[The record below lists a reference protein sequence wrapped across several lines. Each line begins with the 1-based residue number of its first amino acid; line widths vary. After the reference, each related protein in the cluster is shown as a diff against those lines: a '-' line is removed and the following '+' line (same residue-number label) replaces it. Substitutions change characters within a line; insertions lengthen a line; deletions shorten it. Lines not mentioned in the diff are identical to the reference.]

1 MNGENAERYDPEEN
15 CVKQP
20 GTSHNRVT
28 ILLCVILCFSV
39 RGRNKHKLLWKPGLY
54 YHLIVCTE
62 LNGLGSYAI
71 PEPCSF
77 VLTVLNKLFC
87 LPICFSTKRGSV
99 LSLNFFFKC
108 LFVHFKIYF
117 NTLFS

>member
-1 MNGENAERYDPEEN
+1 MNGENTEKKDHEEN

-20 GTSHNRVT
+20 GTSHNNCYYLT
-28 ILLCVILCFSV
+28 LCDIFLPV
-39 RGRNKHKLLWKPGLY
+39 RDRNKHKLLWKPGLY
-54 YHLIVCTE
+54 YNLIVCTE
-62 LNGLGSYAI
+62 LNGLGNYTI

-77 VLTVLNKLFC
+77 VLTVLNKLSC

-99 LSLNFFFKC
+99 LSLN
-108 LFVHFKIYF
+108 LFSKAYLCILKFIF